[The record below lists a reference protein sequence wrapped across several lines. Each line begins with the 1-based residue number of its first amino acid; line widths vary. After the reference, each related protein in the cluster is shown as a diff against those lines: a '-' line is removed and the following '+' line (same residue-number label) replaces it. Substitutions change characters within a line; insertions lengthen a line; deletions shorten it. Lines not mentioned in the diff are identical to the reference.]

1 MLPYPSREKTEK
13 SLNEF
18 GQKFSAA
25 VFSITFSGHGHD
37 ISAVESNCGS
47 AWFESP
53 PQRPLPH
60 CSKRRFN
67 IFAQHFRVSGGIK
80 ERKSAIRSLGAISI
94 ITR

>member
-47 AWFESP
+47 AWFESSLTAASLIAVNGD
-53 PQRPLPH
+53 LPFLL
-60 CSKRRFN
+60 S
-67 IFAQHFRVSGGIK
+67 
-80 ERKSAIRSLGAISI
+80 ISV
-94 ITR
+94 